1 MEFLGNGTNCVGNF
15 YQKSN
20 CNYYNRKAMRNY
32 RKFDRTEFNKKK
44 LNAKINNRAFL
55 KFMEVQVLLLLK
67 K

>member
-1 MEFLGNGTNCVGNF
+1 M
-15 YQKSN
+15 Q
-20 CNYYNRKAMRNY
+20 NY
-32 RKFDRTEFNKKK
+32 RKFDRTEFKKKK

>member
-1 MEFLGNGTNCVGNF
+1 MVLTVLETSI
-15 YQKSN
+15 K
-20 CNYYNRKAMRNY
+20 KAIAIITIV
-32 RKFDRTEFNKKK
+32 KQCGIIGSLIELSSTKKK